1 MRAAKHTPHDNGG
14 AAGNWKVLS
23 IHPPLRVAMAF
34 SAMSFQIIARLSAA
48 NSRPFTTQNAFA
60 ISQAKE
66 YNQTRK
72 EGLL

>member
-1 MRAAKHTPHDNGG
+1 
-14 AAGNWKVLS
+14 
-23 IHPPLRVAMAF
+23 MAF
-34 SAMSFQIIARLSAA
+34 SAMPFHIIARLSAA
-48 NSRPFTTQNAFA
+48 NGRLFTVQNAFA